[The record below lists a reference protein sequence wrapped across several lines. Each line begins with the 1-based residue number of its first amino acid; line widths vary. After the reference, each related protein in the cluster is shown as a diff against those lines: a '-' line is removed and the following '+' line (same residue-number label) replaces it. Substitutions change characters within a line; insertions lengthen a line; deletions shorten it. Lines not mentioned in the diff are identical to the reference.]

1 MEAGMSIFDQ
11 LMAQAP
17 NLDLAA
23 LGARVGLTPE
33 QVAAASRDLLP
44 QIADPAVD
52 NQAATAEVAAG
63 HGIAHSQLQEL
74 LPALLQQAQSAGA
87 SGGALQSVLSGLGGG
102 GSGGNQGSILG
113 GLGSAIDRD
122 GDGNP
127 INDIMG
133 MFGGN
138 RTS

>member
-1 MEAGMSIFDQ
+1 MSLFDQ
-11 LMAQAP
+11 LIAQVP

-23 LGARVGLTPE
+23 LGARVGLTQE
-33 QVAAASRDLLP
+33 QVAAVSRDLLP

-52 NQAATAEVAAG
+52 NHAATASVAAG

-74 LPALLQQAQSAGA
+74 LPALLHQASQSGA
-87 SGGALQSVLSGLGGG
+87 SGGALQSVLNGLGGG
-102 GSGGNQGSILG
+102 AAGGSSGSALG
-113 GLGSAIDRD
+113 GIAGALDRD

-127 INDIMG
+127 INDIIG
-133 MFGGN
+133 MFGAS

>member
-1 MEAGMSIFDQ
+1 MSIFDQ
-11 LMAQAP
+11 LMAQVP

-23 LGARVGLTPE
+23 IGARVGLTPE

-52 NQAATAEVAAG
+52 NQAATAQVAAG
-63 HGIAHSQLQEL
+63 HGVDQSQLT
-74 LPALLQQAQSAGA
+74 ALIPNLIQQAGAAGA
-87 SGGALQSVLSGLGGG
+87 SGGALQSVLAGLGGG
-102 GSGGNQGSILG
+102 GTAGGTQGSVLG
-113 GLGSAIDRD
+113 GLAGTIDRD

-127 INDIMG
+127 VNDILG
-133 MFGGN
+133 MLGQN

>member
-1 MEAGMSIFDQ
+1 MSIFDQ
-11 LMAQAP
+11 LMAQVP
-17 NLDLAA
+17 NLDLGA

-63 HGIAHSQLQEL
+63 HGVAQSQLE
-74 LPALLQQAQSAGA
+74 ALIPNLIQQAGAAGA
-87 SGGALQSVLSGLGGG
+87 SGGALQSVLAGLGGG
-102 GSGGNQGSILG
+102 GAAGSQGSILG
-113 GLGSAIDRD
+113 GLSGAIGRD

-127 INDIMG
+127 VNDILG
-133 MFGGN
+133 ALGQN

>member
-1 MEAGMSIFDQ
+1 MSIFDQ
-11 LMAQAP
+11 LMQQVP

-23 LGARVGLTPE
+23 LGARVGLTQE

-52 NQAATAEVAAG
+52 NQAATAQVAAD
-63 HGIAHSQLQEL
+63 HGIGHNQLQDL
-74 LPALLQQAQSAGA
+74 LPALLQQAQGAGA

-102 GSGGNQGSILG
+102 AGGGQGSILG
-113 GLGSAIDRD
+113 GLTGAIDRD

-127 INDIMG
+127 VNDIMN
-133 MFGGN
+133 MLGG
-138 RTS
+138 SSSGS